1 MGEIDLPDTL
11 QAIVLS
17 DDKYKVLTDHNVWP
31 HFVNVLVPR
40 AAPKIMFFAQ
50 MMGSQ
55 GQDMGPM
62 VRQWVPSMLQVM
74 RESVKQGGGCGMF
87 GGRHRH
93 RGRGRG
99 CHRGRGRGFGRC
111 GRGNWN
117 QWGPGPATW
126 EWVPRGAHDQMNEAN
141 QHEEEMEEVF
151 EYTEEM
157 VAIMNMGFSDMAEIK
172 RLLKEHHGNKQ
183 NVVQELVAVQ

>member
-1 MGEIDLPDTL
+1 
-11 QAIVLS
+11 
-17 DDKYKVLTDHNVWP
+17 
-31 HFVNVLVPR
+31 
-40 AAPKIMFFAQ
+40 

-55 GQDMGPM
+55 GQHMGAM

-74 RESVKQGGGCGMF
+74 RESVKQGGGCGMI
-87 GGRHRH
+87 GGRRGRRGH

-99 CHRGRGRGFGRC
+99 CHRSRGRGFGRC

-117 QWGPGPATW
+117 QWNQWGPEPATW

-141 QHEEEMEEVF
+141 QQDEEMEEVF

-172 RLLKEHHGNKQ
+172 RLLKEHNGNKQ

>member
-1 MGEIDLPDTL
+1 
-11 QAIVLS
+11 
-17 DDKYKVLTDHNVWP
+17 
-31 HFVNVLVPR
+31 
-40 AAPKIMFFAQ
+40 
-50 MMGSQ
+50 
-55 GQDMGPM
+55 
-62 VRQWVPSMLQVM
+62 MLQVM
-74 RESVKQGGGCGMF
+74 GDSVKQGGSMF
-87 GGRHRH
+87 GPFGQRGRRGH

-111 GRGNWN
+111 GRDNGN
-117 QWGPGPATW
+117 QWGPGPASW

-141 QHEEEMEEVF
+141 QQDDEMEEVF

-172 RLLKEHHGNKQ
+172 RLLKEHNGNKQ

>member
-1 MGEIDLPDTL
+1 
-11 QAIVLS
+11 
-17 DDKYKVLTDHNVWP
+17 
-31 HFVNVLVPR
+31 
-40 AAPKIMFFAQ
+40 
-50 MMGSQ
+50 
-55 GQDMGPM
+55 
-62 VRQWVPSMLQVM
+62 
-74 RESVKQGGGCGMF
+74 MF
-87 GGRHRH
+87 GPFGHQGRRGH

-111 GRGNWN
+111 GRGNW
-117 QWGPGPATW
+117 
-126 EWVPRGAHDQMNEAN
+126 EWIPRGARDQMNEAN

-172 RLLKEHHGNKQ
+172 RLLKEHNGNKQ